1 MITSCTFLF
10 WIPTT
15 ISASWRF
22 HIDFIKSFIVILFL
36 YRYILW
42 CNLFFSPF
50 QSYNTWS
57 TSICWLSILPLVLVY
72 FKHFLCYVFIY
83 GVFYR
88 CLISLGY
95 LPFLQVL
102 NIRFFV
108 FWKALVVVHNM
119 DNMLYAL
126 CCFLEFRWIIDNISV
141 QFEPLWLLWVFLF
154 SLSPEIAFK
163 GK

>member
-1 MITSCTFLF
+1 MLYCSSIGTYYDVIYSFLHF
-10 WIPTT
+10 KVT
-15 ISASWRF
+15 ILEVLQSV
-22 HIDFIKSFIVILFL
+22 DC
-36 YRYILW
+36 RY
-42 CNLFFSPF
+42 
-50 QSYNTWS
+50 
-57 TSICWLSILPLVLVY
+57 LPLVLVY